1 MKACLFQKSSLLT
14 ISRLLRDASPGYI
27 RLLTS
32 YFLMDVMS
40 VESGL
45 TGLVLEY
52 RDMTTDD
59 DLVGLN

>member
-1 MKACLFQKSSLLT
+1 
-14 ISRLLRDASPGYI
+14 
-27 RLLTS
+27 
-32 YFLMDVMS
+32 MDVMS

-59 DLVGLN
+59 GLVDLN